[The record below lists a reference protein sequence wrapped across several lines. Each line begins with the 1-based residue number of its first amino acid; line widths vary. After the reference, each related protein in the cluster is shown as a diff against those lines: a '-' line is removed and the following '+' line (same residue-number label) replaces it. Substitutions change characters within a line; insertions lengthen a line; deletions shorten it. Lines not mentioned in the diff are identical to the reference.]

1 MTTTDTAADLAAR
14 LQMMILGATG
24 AAVRVIVGD
33 QIMVIADTAA
43 DRDAAQAFILARPGF
58 ELRKSFDCRGT
69 WRATFR
75 PAGAAAP
82 VWSAA

>member
-1 MTTTDTAADLAAR
+1 MTTTATATDLAAR

-24 AAVRVIVGD
+24 ADVRVIVGD

-43 DRDAAQAFILARPGF
+43 DRDAAQAFVLARSRF
-58 ELRKSFDCRGT
+58 ELRKSLDCRGT

-75 PAGAAAP
+75 PAGVVA
-82 VWSAA
+82 